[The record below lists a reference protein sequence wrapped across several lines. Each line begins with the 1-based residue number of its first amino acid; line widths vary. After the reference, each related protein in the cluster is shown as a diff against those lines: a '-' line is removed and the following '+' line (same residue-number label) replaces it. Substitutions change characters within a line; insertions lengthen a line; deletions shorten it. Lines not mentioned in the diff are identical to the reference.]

1 MKGQAPNNALGLP
14 SWLVL
19 WRAAGALLLPSSSGS
34 TRVLGAMTKHSELAG
49 IAHNIAHHAGS
60 GLSYLSPHL
69 AQALR
74 AVGAETTQIDLLSNE
89 PYPSN
94 AAELK
99 PLRTALGALRSMVQA
114 LLERHGFSA
123 ADVSAITLEA
133 TPAPW
138 DKNGYLLHTRA
149 VVTSSTGRKFDSGW
163 LNGA

>member
-1 MKGQAPNNALGLP
+1 MG
-14 SWLVL
+14 
-19 WRAAGALLLPSSSGS
+19 R
-34 TRVLGAMTKHSELAG
+34 HSELAG

-74 AVGAETTQIDLLSNE
+74 ATGAETTQIDLLSKE

-94 AAELK
+94 AVELK
-99 PLRTALGALRSMVQA
+99 PLRLALATLRLTVQA
-114 LLERHGFSA
+114 LLERHGFSD

-138 DKNGYLLHTRA
+138 DKAGYLLHTRA
-149 VVTSSTGRKFDSGW
+149 VVTSSKGHTFDSGW

>member
-1 MKGQAPNNALGLP
+1 M
-14 SWLVL
+14 S
-19 WRAAGALLLPSSSGS
+19 
-34 TRVLGAMTKHSELAG
+34 KHSELAG

-69 AQALR
+69 AQAIR
-74 AVGAETTQIDLLSNE
+74 ATGAVTTQIDLLSKQ

-94 AAELK
+94 AVELK
-99 PLRTALGALRSMVQA
+99 PLRLALAALRSTVQA
-114 LLERHGFSA
+114 LLERHGFSG

-138 DKNGYLLHTRA
+138 DKDGYLLHTRA
-149 VVTSSTGRKFDSGW
+149 VVISSKGRTFDSGW

>member
-1 MKGQAPNNALGLP
+1 M
-14 SWLVL
+14 S
-19 WRAAGALLLPSSSGS
+19 
-34 TRVLGAMTKHSELAG
+34 KHSELAG

-74 AVGAETTQIDLLSNE
+74 ATGAETTNIDLLSKE
-89 PYPSN
+89 PYPTN
-94 AAELK
+94 AVELK
-99 PLRTALGALRSMVQA
+99 PLRLALATLRSTVQA
-114 LLERHGFSA
+114 LLERHGFSE

-138 DKNGYLLHTRA
+138 DKDGYLLHTRA
-149 VVTSSTGRKFDSGW
+149 VVTSSKGRTFDSGW

>member
-1 MKGQAPNNALGLP
+1 M
-14 SWLVL
+14 S
-19 WRAAGALLLPSSSGS
+19 
-34 TRVLGAMTKHSELAG
+34 KHSELAG

-74 AVGAETTQIDLLSNE
+74 ATGAETTQINLLSKE

-94 AAELK
+94 AVELK
-99 PLRTALGALRSMVQA
+99 PLRLALATLRSTVQA
-114 LLERHGFSA
+114 LLERHGFSE

-138 DKNGYLLHTRA
+138 DKKGYLLHTRA
-149 VVTSSTGRKFDSGW
+149 VVTSSKGRTFDSGW